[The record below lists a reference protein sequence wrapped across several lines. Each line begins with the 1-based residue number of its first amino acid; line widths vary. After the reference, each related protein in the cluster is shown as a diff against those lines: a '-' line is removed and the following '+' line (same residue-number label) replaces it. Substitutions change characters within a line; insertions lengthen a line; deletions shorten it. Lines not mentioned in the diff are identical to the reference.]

1 QLTCSPGGT
10 INQTVNPLSTTC
22 ATACSVKTLTDLSGN
37 GHDATQASN
46 ATRPTFVFSCQNAKP
61 CMTMNGSQFL
71 SIAALGNVSQP
82 WTVIGVGQRTSG
94 GFSNLFGDGSGTGY
108 GILYN

>member
-1 QLTCSPGGT
+1 
-10 INQTVNPLSTTC
+10 
-22 ATACSVKTLTDLSGN
+22 DLSGN

-108 GILYN
+108 GILYNSGVNAVATWAGTVLSATASDGAF